1 MNRVFSDIVNSPLNI
16 ALVGLIAY
24 FSYKLLTKSSEPK
37 PSKKSEI
44 LTKMSKRDFTLEE
57 LRPYNGKNG
66 DGRILIGVLG
76 RVFDVTKGKG
86 FYGPSNLI
94 HYFLKLKFY

>member
-1 MNRVFSDIVNSPLNI
+1 MSALMSRVFNDIIQSPLNM

-24 FSYKLLTKSSEPK
+24 FSYKLLTKSSETK
-37 PSKKSEI
+37 PAKKLET
-44 LTKMSKRDFTLEE
+44 LTKMGKRDFTLEE
-57 LRPYNGKNG
+57 LRPFNGTNG

-86 FYGPSNLI
+86 FYGPGN
-94 HYFLKLKFY
+94 FA